1 MLIRVSR
8 VDERKFLQINDE
20 MIEVKDYQIKSSAD
34 GSTEI
39 SVVIEG
45 KTGEF
50 DLAANLKE

>member
-20 MIEVKDYQIKSSAD
+20 MIEVKEYQIKSSAD

-45 KTGEF
+45 KTSEF
-50 DLAANLKE
+50 DLSANLKE